1 MARGWGLVAS
11 GLGACAVGLVGALG
25 LVGFVGAA
33 APAGAHARLVGS
45 TPEDG
50 STVRAGTCWVER
62 AVNLNKLLGVAGKGP
77 T

>member
-1 MARGWGLVAS
+1 MPAVLADARRV
-11 GLGACAVGLVGALG
+11 
-25 LVGFVGAA
+25 
-33 APAGAHARLVGS
+33 RLV
-45 TPEDG
+45 TIELELVNG